1 MRLFLS
7 MRKNVNR
14 LIRENIEVCVGHRKL
29 LESSQVIDLDALEL
43 TERLLGALG
52 PQLHFGPEWSQ
63 PLVTRRWSF
72 LNQNYGNLSVPT

>member
-1 MRLFLS
+1 

-14 LIRENIEVCVGHRKL
+14 LIRENIEVCVGPRKL

-43 TERLLGALG
+43 TEWLLGAME

-63 PLVTRRWSF
+63 RLVTRRWSF
-72 LNQNYGNLSVPT
+72 LMNG